1 MASSGFVAIQD
12 LSFCPC
18 SEVQEGR
25 QGCQCGGSLGIAG
38 CSSDLAARKKTIDT
52 LKATKNQTK
61 TASLLRLSFSQIH
74 GVMTRAV
81 ARGMAKRDPKKV
93 YRHVCLDE
101 KSVGRG
107 QLYVGI
113 LYDGDTGAVID
124 ATDGRK
130 SDDTNTLCEKA
141 LTEDQRMQV
150 ETICT
155 DMWEPFIKAAKKYF
169 PNAKHCH
176 DLYHCV
182 TYLNE
187 AVDKYRRWETKT
199 NPMLKGSKWIWLKDQ
214 SNYTD
219 KQQAMYNKLMACNLK
234 IAKVWAVKEQFRTLI
249 QQEYAGD
256 MEAYLY
262 FSMWFDDAIALKSS
276 AMEAVAFTFKRH
288 LKGIVRAMVTKA
300 NNGKAERMNGSIQE
314 IRTIGRGYATA
325 KRFRTAIL
333 FFYGDLD
340 LY

>member
-141 LTEDQRMQV
+141 LTENQRMQV

-219 KQQAMYNKLMACNLK
+219 KQQAMYDKLMACNLK

>member
-1 MASSGFVAIQD
+1 M
-12 LSFCPC
+12 
-18 SEVQEGR
+18 
-25 QGCQCGGSLGIAG
+25 
-38 CSSDLAARKKTIDT
+38 
-52 LKATKNQTK
+52 
-61 TASLLRLSFSQIH
+61 
-74 GVMTRAV
+74 
-81 ARGMAKRDPKKV
+81 
-93 YRHVCLDE
+93 
-101 KSVGRG
+101 
-107 QLYVGI
+107 
-113 LYDGDTGAVID
+113 
-124 ATDGRK
+124 
-130 SDDTNTLCEKA
+130 
-141 LTEDQRMQV
+141 
-150 ETICT
+150 
-155 DMWEPFIKAAKKYF
+155 
-169 PNAKHCH
+169 
-176 DLYHCV
+176 
-182 TYLNE
+182 
-187 AVDKYRRWETKT
+187 DKFRRWETKT
-199 NPMLKGSKWIWLKDQ
+199 NPQLKGSKWIWLKDQ

-219 KQQAMYNKLMACNLK
+219 KQQAMYDKLMACNLK

-249 QQEYAGD
+249 QQEYDGD

>member
-1 MASSGFVAIQD
+1 MPKGFDRRTAYAGGNGLHGYVGW
-12 LSFCPC
+12 
-18 SEVQEGR
+18 VH
-25 QGCQCGGSLGIAG
+25 QGCQQVVPQRNALPRPLPLCHLPLG
-38 CSSDLAARKKTIDT
+38 
-52 LKATKNQTK
+52 
-61 TASLLRLSFSQIH
+61 
-74 GVMTRAV
+74 
-81 ARGMAKRDPKKV
+81 
-93 YRHVCLDE
+93 
-101 KSVGRG
+101 
-107 QLYVGI
+107 
-113 LYDGDTGAVID
+113 
-124 ATDGRK
+124 
-130 SDDTNTLCEKA
+130 
-141 LTEDQRMQV
+141 
-150 ETICT
+150 
-155 DMWEPFIKAAKKYF
+155 
-169 PNAKHCH
+169 
-176 DLYHCV
+176 
-182 TYLNE
+182 E
-187 AVDKYRRWETKT
+187 AVDKFRRWETKT
-199 NPMLKGSKWIWLKDQ
+199 NPQLKGSKWIWLKDQ

-219 KQQAMYNKLMACNLK
+219 KQQAMYDKLMACNLK

-249 QQEYAGD
+249 QQEYDGD

>member
-1 MASSGFVAIQD
+1 M
-12 LSFCPC
+12 L
-18 SEVQEGR
+18 
-25 QGCQCGGSLGIAG
+25 
-38 CSSDLAARKKTIDT
+38 
-52 LKATKNQTK
+52 
-61 TASLLRLSFSQIH
+61 
-74 GVMTRAV
+74 RAV
-81 ARGMAKRDPKKV
+81 NRGMLRRDPQKV
-93 YRHVCLDE
+93 YRHVSIDE

-107 QLYVGI
+107 QSYVSI

-124 ATDGRK
+124 ATEGRK
-130 SDDTNTLCEKA
+130 DEDANSLCEKA
-141 LTEDQRMQV
+141 LTEEQRIQV
-150 ETICT
+150 ETVCT
-155 DMWEPFIKAAKKYF
+155 DMWEGFIKAAKKWF

-187 AVDKYRRWETKT
+187 AVDKFRRWETKT
-199 NPMLKGSKWIWLKDQ
+199 NPQLKGSKWIWLKDQ

-219 KQQAMYNKLMACNLK
+219 KQQAMYDKLMACNLK
-234 IAKVWAVKEQFRTLI
+234 IAKVWAVKEQFRSLI
-249 QQEYAGD
+249 QQEYDGD

-262 FSMWFDDAIALKSS
+262 FSMWFEDAIATKSS

-300 NNGKAERMNGSIQE
+300 NNGKAERMNGAIQE

>member
-1 MASSGFVAIQD
+1 
-12 LSFCPC
+12 
-18 SEVQEGR
+18 
-25 QGCQCGGSLGIAG
+25 
-38 CSSDLAARKKTIDT
+38 
-52 LKATKNQTK
+52 
-61 TASLLRLSFSQIH
+61 
-74 GVMTRAV
+74 MTRAV

-141 LTEDQRMQV
+141 LTENQRMQV